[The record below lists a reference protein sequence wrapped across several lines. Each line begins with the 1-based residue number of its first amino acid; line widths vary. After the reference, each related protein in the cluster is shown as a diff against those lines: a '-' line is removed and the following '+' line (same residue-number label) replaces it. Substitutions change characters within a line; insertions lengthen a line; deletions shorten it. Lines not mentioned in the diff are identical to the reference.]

1 MENEDVESVEAR
13 GLDEAVQKLS
23 VNKAIDKHP
32 EKRMKAA
39 YSAFE
44 EKRITQLK
52 KEYPGLKVFFSFFFS
67 SFFFSDWFFVHF
79 LLLMPKFKKSN
90 CRCLS

>member
-67 SFFFSDWFFVHF
+67 FSFLLFFFLIGF
-79 LLLMPKFKKSN
+79 LFIFS
-90 CRCLS
+90 C